1 MVVIMMQVFED
12 ELLVF
17 VVLWLLFE
25 GVFVRIWHL
34 LMFLAKKHEE
44 QWINLT
50 FTSDL
55 PASLCGVSFSELLV
69 RSLFSSWDLITRE
82 QFAKTKKISK
92 ESESCNAA
100 LYDESFL
107 SVSPSL

>member
-17 VVLWLLFE
+17 VVLWLLFG

-50 FTSDL
+50 F
-55 PASLCGVSFSELLV
+55 
-69 RSLFSSWDLITRE
+69 I
-82 QFAKTKKISK
+82 
-92 ESESCNAA
+92 
-100 LYDESFL
+100 
-107 SVSPSL
+107 